1 MSALKSFSFLPYL
14 SLEPHYIFLYLTQ
27 PKSLKD
33 MVHTWAAI
41 TSVFILVP
49 WIWGGREF
57 QMIIHLTLNVDSTF
71 KCMPAQKSGCGVH
84 VCADMSDH
92 FALLPHIFGR
102 CWKCMGKKII
112 AERESPASEFYV
124 PVFQRR
130 EFLVFFFFFC
140 PFGKIIPIRVKFSG
154 FLLCVTGIF
163 RNKKKVSIIS
173 QYT

>member
-14 SLEPHYIFLYLTQ
+14 SLESHYIFLYLTK

-41 TSVFILVP
+41 TPVFILVP

-92 FALLPHIFGR
+92 FALLPHIFGC
-102 CWKCMGKKII
+102 CWKCMGKKNYSRK
-112 AERESPASEFYV
+112 REPCVWILCACFSKEG
-124 PVFQRR
+124 VFGLF
-130 EFLVFFFFFC
+130 FLFFFA
-140 PFGKIIPIRVKFSG
+140 PLEK
-154 FLLCVTGIF
+154 
-163 RNKKKVSIIS
+163 
-173 QYT
+173 